1 MDELKSMAVIGGSDL
16 FDAGTYKISDGT
28 LPHPVKVITGY
39 SSGVVTSMRHRL
51 PGSVNKTSTITIS
64 GSNGSANISYGADL
78 LSLPFVTDLYNTA
91 ISFVSTYA
99 PRLAQG
105 GVTLSHTTQAQVETL
120 TLTGTSGTAT
130 IAAAGGLTLLASF
143 VDDLT
148 TTAAGF
154 VTTNAA
160 AYLAQQIILTSDGA
174 DLIFTSAIPGVS
186 FTAPTITPADTDLD
200 GSVAHTTASLN
211 ALVFSSTRVL
221 FPTPTI
227 ANVDG
232 TVNGLIAT
240 TGADGL
246 VDAVLNY
253 LTETLSDGIDFFTE
267 YPVEEIVI
275 GSGSVVLHFIK

>member
-1 MDELKSMAVIGGSDL
+1 MDELKLMTITGGSDL
-16 FDAGTYKISDGT
+16 FDAGTYKVSDDT
-28 LPHPVKVITGY
+28 LPHPIKAITGY
-39 SSGVVTSMRHRL
+39 ASGVVTSMRHRL

-64 GSNGSANISYGADL
+64 GSNGTANISYGADL

-91 ISFVSTYA
+91 ISFVSAYA
-99 PRLAQG
+99 SRLAQG
-105 GVTLSHTTQAQVETL
+105 GVTLSHSTQAQVETL

-130 IAAAGGLTLLASF
+130 IAGAGGLTLLASF
-143 VDDLT
+143 VDDLA

-160 AYLAQQIILTSDGA
+160 AYLLQQIILTSDGA

-186 FTAPTITPADTDLD
+186 FTAPTITPGDTDLD
-200 GSVAHTTASLN
+200 GSVAHTTANLN
-211 ALVFSSTRVL
+211 ALVFTSTRVL

-232 TVNGLIAT
+232 TINGLIAT

-246 VDAVLNY
+246 VASSQEF
-253 LTETLSDGIDFFTE
+253 LTTTLVDGIDLFME

-275 GSGSVVLHFIK
+275 GGGSVVLHFIK

>member
-16 FDAGTYKISDGT
+16 FTAGTYKISDGT

-39 SSGVVTSMRHRL
+39 ASGVVTSMRHRL

-64 GSNGSANISYGADL
+64 GSDGSANISYGADL

-99 PRLAQG
+99 SRLAQA
-105 GVTLSHTTQAQVETL
+105 GVTLSHSTQAQVETL

-130 IAAAGGLTLLASF
+130 IAGAGGLTLLASF

-186 FTAPTITPADTDLD
+186 FTAPTITPGDTDLD

-232 TVNGLIAT
+232 TINGSIVT

-246 VDAVLNY
+246 VDASQTF
-253 LTETLSDGIDFFTE
+253 LTTTLVDGVDFFME

-275 GSGSVVLHFIK
+275 GGGSVVLHFIK